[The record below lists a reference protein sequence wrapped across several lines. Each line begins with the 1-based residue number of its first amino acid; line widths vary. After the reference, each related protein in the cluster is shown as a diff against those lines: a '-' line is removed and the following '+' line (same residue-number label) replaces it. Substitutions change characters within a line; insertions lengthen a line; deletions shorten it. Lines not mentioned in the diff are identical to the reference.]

1 MDEQRLLRLQ
11 EIMEH
16 ESQRQRIQSR
26 QGIRLVDGHQR
37 YQAQYPQEIKRM
49 LHNGRSTNIQ

>member
-16 ESQRQRIQSR
+16 ESQHQQIQPRQDIH
-26 QGIRLVDGHQR
+26 LVDGHQR

-49 LHNGRSTNIQ
+49 LHNGY